1 MQLLGNAPLVL
12 PVTYAGAPKQ
22 ARRSKRPLKAVID
35 KLQRWSGLTLTSESP
50 PPNFGEIVFDQ
61 ESRQLRG
68 PTATAHLS
76 PNELLLLLRLA
87 QDRGRVLTHAVLLQ
101 DVWGPGYADAHH
113 LLHDTVSRLR
123 HRFAVAGASVDP
135 IETVHGVGYR
145 LRPQRSGNEWGD
157 IPFAL

>member
-1 MQLLGNAPLVL
+1 MQFVDNASFAIPQTPERLTRKKRRKEPLRKVL
-12 PVTYAGAPKQ
+12 RT
-22 ARRSKRPLKAVID
+22 
-35 KLQRWSGLTLTSESP
+35 LQRWSGRALASEERP
-50 PPNFGEIVFDQ
+50 EFGDITFD
-61 ESRQLRG
+61 EDTRELRG
-68 PTATAHLS
+68 PAATAHLS
-76 PNELLLLLRLA
+76 PNELQLLLRLA

-123 HRFAVAGASVDP
+123 HRFAVAGAPVDP

-145 LRPQRSGNEWGD
+145 LRPQRAGGQWGD

>member
-1 MQLLGNAPLVL
+1 MQLVDTSLVL
-12 PVTYAGAPKQ
+12 PLSPVRHGLKK
-22 ARRSKRPLKAVID
+22 RNSRPLKTVLRT
-35 KLQRWSGLTLTSESP
+35 LQRWSGRALASEETP
-50 PPNFGEIVFDQ
+50 RFGELGFDPAAH
-61 ESRQLRG
+61 EISG
-68 PTATAHLS
+68 PKAKVHLS
-76 PNELLLLLRLA
+76 PNELQLLLRLA

-123 HRFAVAGASVDP
+123 HRFAAAGATIDP

-145 LRPQRSGNEWGD
+145 LRPQRAGNEWGD